1 MKKKSVAVIRCSGF
15 AAIIQSALEGQSGP
29 DCAAIKTSVKALSP
43 EGIPGACAFG
53 CLGGGSCAAACPL
66 KAITLKEK
74 GPASVDQ
81 EKCVGCG
88 KCVKICPQQLIR
100 LIPPENTIQPFCSG
114 RAPAKETRES
124 CSSGCIGCGICEKAC
139 PVGAIR
145 VEDQHAVIDQER
157 CIACGMCASKCP
169 RGVIHDANGIFSIR

>member
-1 MKKKSVAVIRCSGF
+1 MKKKSVAVIRCSGS

-29 DCAAIKTSVKALSP
+29 DCAAIKTSVKAISP
-43 EGIPGACAFG
+43 EGIPRACAFG

-88 KCVKICPQQLIR
+88 KCVKICPQQLI
-100 LIPPENTIQPFCSG
+100 
-114 RAPAKETRES
+114 
-124 CSSGCIGCGICEKAC
+124 SSGCIGCGICEKAC
-139 PVGAIR
+139 PAGAIR

>member
-1 MKKKSVAVIRCSGF
+1 MKKKSVAVIRCSGS

-88 KCVKICPQQLIR
+88 KCARLCPLNVIR
-100 LIPPENTIQPFCSG
+100 MEGGRPAWRGKACAHCMSCIQNC
-114 RAPAKETRES
+114 PAKAIEYGQVTPVKARYRFEKYRYALGSPQPQAETNARKTARAAGS
-124 CSSGCIGCGICEKAC
+124 D
-139 PVGAIR
+139 R
-145 VEDQHAVIDQER
+145 
-157 CIACGMCASKCP
+157 
-169 RGVIHDANGIFSIR
+169 

>member
-15 AAIIQSALEGQSGP
+15 AARVQSAPERQGGA
-29 DCAAIKTSVKALSP
+29 DCASLKMSVQASFP
-43 EGIPGACAFG
+43 EGNPGACAYG

-88 KCVKICPQQLIR
+88 KCVKICPRQLIS
-100 LIPPENTIQPFCSG
+100 LIPPENTIQPFCSSK
-114 RAPAKETRES
+114 APAKETRES
-124 CSSGCIGCGICEKAC
+124 CSSGCIGCGICEKSC
-139 PVGAIR
+139 PAGAIH
-145 VEDQHAVIDQER
+145 VEDLHAVIDQER
-157 CIACGMCASKCP
+157 CIACGMCALKCP
-169 RGVIHDANGIFSIR
+169 RSVIHDANGIISIR